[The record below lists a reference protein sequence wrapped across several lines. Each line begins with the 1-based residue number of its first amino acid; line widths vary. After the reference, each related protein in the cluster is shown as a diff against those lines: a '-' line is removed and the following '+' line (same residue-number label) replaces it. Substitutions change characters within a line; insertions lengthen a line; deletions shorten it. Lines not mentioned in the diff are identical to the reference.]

1 MTIGKYNVI
10 YADPPWRYAQKGLQ
24 GAAERH
30 YPTMG
35 IEELCALP
43 VAELAAPDS
52 VLFLWATFPQL
63 PEALR
68 LIKAWG
74 FQYKSVGFVWLK
86 KNKNADSWFYGL
98 GFWTRANAEVCLLG
112 VSPGFKAGERVR
124 SHSVR
129 QIIEAP
135 FQGHSKKPDE
145 IRRRIVELL
154 GDVPRIELFA
164 RQRADGW
171 DAWGNEAQEE

>member
-35 IEELCALP
+35 IEELCVLP

-52 VLFLWATFPQL
+52 VLFMWATFPQL

-74 FQYKSVGFVWLK
+74 FQYKSVGLYYTILCALRDNGNIRLAK
-86 KNKNADSWFYGL
+86 T
-98 GFWTRANAEVCLLG
+98 FWTGFRDNFRQATMSWLVLLVFSVLIYLEIFWCG
-112 VSPGFKAGERVR
+112 QFSGPITVSDMGCT
-124 SHSVR
+124 H
-129 QIIEAP
+129 
-135 FQGHSKKPDE
+135 
-145 IRRRIVELL
+145 
-154 GDVPRIELFA
+154 
-164 RQRADGW
+164 
-171 DAWGNEAQEE
+171 

>member
-43 VAELAAPDS
+43 VADLAAPDS

-74 FQYKSVGFVWLK
+74 FQYKNLSR
-86 KNKNADSWFYGL
+86 NKCICGIMPK
-98 GFWTRANAEVCLLG
+98 G
-112 VSPGFKAGERVR
+112 
-124 SHSVR
+124 
-129 QIIEAP
+129 
-135 FQGHSKKPDE
+135 DE
-145 IRRRIVELL
+145 NDRKEELSSM
-154 GDVPRIELFA
+154 DNFR
-164 RQRADGW
+164 
-171 DAWGNEAQEE
+171 

>member
-43 VAELAAPDS
+43 VADLAAPDS

-86 KNKNADSWFYGL
+86 KNKKADACYVTPPPVPLPPSSVL
-98 GFWTRANAEVCLLG
+98 TRHLE
-112 VSPGFKAGERVR
+112 KAKMPTKGRHFREKSAKNRGR
-124 SHSVR
+124 FALAKR
-129 QIIEAP
+129 P
-135 FQGHSKKPDE
+135 
-145 IRRRIVELL
+145 
-154 GDVPRIELFA
+154 LFV
-164 RQRADGW
+164 
-171 DAWGNEAQEE
+171 